1 MDHNKKFHGIAD
13 KPNCTYWWRIYLD
26 PSHPVNKSG
35 LNTMD
40 GYSKF
45 QNHDEAKDKDDVL
58 MAKCEMLYKNG
69 YLKRAT
75 HIEIFLRRAPMPSAD
90 EDILILTLYPT
101 DYKLSHLYLKN
112 INWRM
117 QQFLHNFYN
126 AIKGNRPV
134 FGLRPLKNKKS
145 ANAVDEFDIA
155 IYNFKTHAELYAKAE
170 QFISLGRAPGQ
181 VQDFV
186 RKYTESRFGG
196 KDPMQQLL
204 EMYQQK
210 QKKQP

>member
-1 MDHNKKFHGIAD
+1 MENKKKFHGIAD

-26 PSHPVNKSG
+26 PVHPVNKPG
-35 LNTMD
+35 IQTID

-45 QNHDEAKDKDDVL
+45 QNNDEAKDKDDVL

-75 HIEIFLRRAPMPSAD
+75 HIEIFLRRAPLPSVD
-90 EDILILTLYPT
+90 EDLLIITLYST
-101 DYKLSHLYLKN
+101 DYKLSPLYLQN

-117 QQFLHNFYN
+117 QKFLHNFYD
-126 AIKGNRPV
+126 AIKNNRPAL
-134 FGLRPLKNKKS
+134 GLRPLKDKTNQV
-145 ANAVDEFDIA
+145 VDEFDIN

-170 QFISLGRAPGQ
+170 QFISLGRAPGK

-186 RKYTESRFGG
+186 RKYQESRFGG

>member
-1 MDHNKKFHGIAD
+1 MENKKKFNGIAD

-26 PSHPVNKSG
+26 PAHPVNKPG
-35 LNTMD
+35 IQTID

-45 QNHDEAKDKDDVL
+45 QNNDEAKDKDDVL

-75 HIEIFLRRAPMPSAD
+75 HIEIFLRRAPLPSVE
-90 EDILILTLYPT
+90 EDLLIITLYST
-101 DYKLSHLYLKN
+101 DYKLSPLYLQN

-117 QQFLHNFYN
+117 QKFLHNFYD
-126 AIKGNRPV
+126 AIKNNRPAL
-134 FGLRPLKNKKS
+134 GLRPLKDKTNQV
-145 ANAVDEFDIA
+145 VDEFDIN

-170 QFISLGRAPGQ
+170 QFISLGRAPGK

-186 RKYTESRFGG
+186 RKYQESRFGG

>member
-1 MDHNKKFHGIAD
+1 MEKKKKFQGTAD
-13 KPNCTYWWRIYLD
+13 KVNCTYWWRIYPD
-26 PSHPVNKSG
+26 HNHPGNKSSVERI
-35 LNTMD
+35 D

-45 QNHDEAKDKDDVL
+45 QNNAEAKDKDDVL

-75 HIEIFLRRAPMPSAD
+75 HIEIFLRRAPLPSVD
-90 EDILILTLYPT
+90 EDLLILTLYPN
-101 DYKLSHLYLKN
+101 DYKLSPLYLQN

-117 QQFLHNFYN
+117 QKFLQNFYD
-126 AIKGNRPV
+126 AIKNNRPAL
-134 FGLRPLKNKKS
+134 GLRPLKDKTKQP
-145 ANAVDEFDIA
+145 VDEFDINL
-155 IYNFKTHAELYAKAE
+155 YNFKTHAELYAKAE
-170 QFISLGRAPGQ
+170 KFISLGRAPGQ
-181 VQDFV
+181 IQDFV